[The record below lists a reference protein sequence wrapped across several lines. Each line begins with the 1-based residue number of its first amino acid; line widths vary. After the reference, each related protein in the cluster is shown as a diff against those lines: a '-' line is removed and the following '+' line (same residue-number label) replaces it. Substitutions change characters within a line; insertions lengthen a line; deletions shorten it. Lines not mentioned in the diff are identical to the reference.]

1 MRIAIC
7 DDEKNIRELI
17 GNKVAKQYPEA
28 EIVFFQSGVELL
40 LSDKHVDIL
49 FLDIQMSGRD
59 GMETAR
65 ELRKKDKSVILI
77 FVTAVEEYVFQAFDV
92 GAFNYIVKPI
102 DDTKFVDVLCRAVD
116 EWHSQDTN
124 VREPEANYVMINNGG
139 VHTKVIIEDIVYA
152 EVFNRKVVI
161 HKLDDEIE
169 YYGKM
174 SDLEAV
180 AGDSFFRPHRAY
192 LVNFKYVEKYD
203 ATTIYLVWLP
213 SRSRLIFASVV
224 LIWAGGVGN
233 MIDRIFRGYV
243 IDFINLSFVD
253 FFVFNFADCCVVIGC
268 GLLLLYLILDTVREI
283 RQKGEHHADHPAD
296 RDA

>member
-28 EIVFFQSGVELL
+28 DIVFFQSGEELL

-49 FLDIQMSGRD
+49 FLDIHMSGKK

-139 VHTKVIIEDIVYA
+139 VHTKAGGPFRSGRPRPVRRRNDGRAPFVFAAQLSACLGKHSFHQQAHPPMAVRPVPYA
-152 EVFNRKVVI
+152 EARRRW
-161 HKLDDEIE
+161 
-169 YYGKM
+169 
-174 SDLEAV
+174 
-180 AGDSFFRPHRAY
+180 FRR
-192 LVNFKYVEKYD
+192 
-203 ATTIYLVWLP
+203 
-213 SRSRLIFASVV
+213 
-224 LIWAGGVGN
+224 
-233 MIDRIFRGYV
+233 
-243 IDFINLSFVD
+243 
-253 FFVFNFADCCVVIGC
+253 
-268 GLLLLYLILDTVREI
+268 
-283 RQKGEHHADHPAD
+283 HPE
-296 RDA
+296 